1 VRRAPL
7 GKISSSSERR
17 RMCMF
22 RRALIACLALTI
34 VAIPACGEDTAPRDS
49 ATSPSSTS
57 SAPTPS
63 PSAFP
68 VTVGGVT
75 FGVQPGR
82 IVSLSATATEILF
95 AIDAGDE
102 VVAVD
107 DQSTYPAEA
116 PMTKLSGFQPNVE
129 AIAGYTPDLVVVSY
143 DPGGLVKS
151 LKALAI
157 PTLIQP
163 AAASMKDS
171 YDQIADLG
179 IATGHSE
186 EAVALAEQMR
196 SDIAE
201 IVASVPEPSQ
211 PLSVYHELD
220 DTYYSATSR
229 TFVGK
234 IYRAF
239 GLENIADGAAAKA
252 GDYPQLS
259 SEYIVSA
266 DPDLIVLAD
275 TRCCGQSAETVGA
288 RAGWSGIAALHT
300 GEVLEADDDVVSR
313 WGPRAV
319 DFYQLVADTVI
330 AIEQQMAA

>member
-1 VRRAPL
+1 
-7 GKISSSSERR
+7 
-17 RMCMF
+17 MF
-22 RRALIACLALTI
+22 RRTLIAFLALAFLAT
-34 VAIPACGEDTAPRDS
+34 PACGEEAAPGAVPANS
-49 ATSPSSTS
+49 AGSASSGS
-57 SAPTPS
+57 MPAE
-63 PSAFP
+63 SAFP

-75 FGVQPGR
+75 VPGQPQR

-95 AIDAGDE
+95 AIDAGAQ

-107 DQSTYPAEA
+107 DQSNYPSTA

-129 AIAGYTPDLVVVSY
+129 AIAGHSPDLVVVSF

-151 LKALAI
+151 LRALDI

-163 AAASMKDS
+163 AAASLRDT
-171 YDQIADLG
+171 YQQIADLG
-179 IATGHSE
+179 NATGHGE
-186 EAVALAEQMR
+186 EATTVVAEMR
-196 SDIAE
+196 SDIAA
-201 IVASVPEPSQ
+201 IVASVPEPSRT
-211 PLSVYHELD
+211 LRVYHELD

-239 GLENIADGAAAKA
+239 GLENIADGAHGKA

-275 TRCCGQSAETVGA
+275 TKCCGQSADTVRA
-288 RAGWSGIAALHT
+288 RPGWSSISALHT
-300 GEVLEADDDVVSR
+300 GEVLAADDDIVSR
-313 WGPRAV
+313 WGPRVV
-319 DFYQLVADTVI
+319 DFFRLVADAII
-330 AIEQQMAA
+330 AIEHTMAA